1 MQDEFDIPTH
11 LQSPA
16 ASSQPVEAQ
25 PYSQFNDAPP
35 PKGLNWGAFL
45 EPFFWSIAHNA
56 WLWVV
61 LSIFLHLVAVIVL
74 LINGNEIAYQ
84 NRKFASEA
92 EFNAVQR
99 SWLIWGLIIRGGITI
114 ALLIVFIIIPIFH
127 AAVMLPQTVKDAS
140 VMHDSLFG
148 TSEQCAGSIKTIQ
161 PFTGSRKVID
171 CTGSDKDGAYS
182 LSHYAVSADI
192 QTIIKFFEDQF
203 KGKAEYKTHS
213 SGIFSKKK
221 FTDIKTATIDGFAIV
236 HIFTKKG
243 ETHYY
248 IKMYDKS
255 AYKVTPI
262 FPKGLRITPNPG
274 VSLGYPHLH
283 PGAGIQ

>member
-1 MQDEFDIPTH
+1 MPDEFDIPTH
-11 LQSPA
+11 LQSSA
-16 ASSQPVEAQ
+16 APSQPVEAQ
-25 PYSQFNDAPP
+25 PYSQFNNAPP

-56 WLWVV
+56 WLWAV

-84 NRKFASEA
+84 NRKFSTEA

-114 ALLIVFIIIPIFH
+114 AAIIIFLIIPIFH
-127 AAVMLPQTVKDAS
+127 AAVAMPQTVKDAA
-140 VMHDSLFG
+140 VIQDMLFG
-148 TSEQCAGSIKTIQ
+148 STEQCAGSIKTVQ

-171 CTGSDKDGAYS
+171 CTGSDNDGAYT
-182 LSHYAVSADI
+182 LSHYALSADVPSVA
-192 QTIIKFFEDQF
+192 KFFEEQF
-203 KGKAEYKTHS
+203 KGRAVYKTHS
-213 SGIFSKKK
+213 SGIFSKRK
-221 FTDIKTATIDGFAIV
+221 FTDIKVATIDGFAIV

-255 AYKVTPI
+255 AYKIMPI

-274 VSLGYPHLH
+274 VSLRYPHFLL
-283 PGAGIQ
+283 GMRMQ